1 MPVNNAPTSEV
12 NANRV
17 PLPDART
24 VALRDYCVT
33 LPDDPQYLA
42 LLLGAIGRLAQQQT
56 YQRDATQM
64 GAKQVAAVWRDV
76 YDAIAR
82 GGFVPC
88 ADGSGGGDGGVTLM
102 ITDDSE
108 EDDMKPCYQKFGDVW
123 YVGLP
128 CGDCGGLE
136 WVPLGTGGGPPGS
149 PGGGGSVVP
158 GANGG
163 GYPNNVPALPGSAR
177 DCYEQKA
184 ADVYIKQISD
194 WAGNIIDLI
203 SSGLDFFPDP
213 GDAVDFAAQAIDA
226 VTSGDN
232 YTSLEGVSK
241 QQVTSTLETYQQ
253 ALADAWPDAGEVTRA
268 QLYRL
273 NSDVLPNLD
282 NAVPVRK
289 IADWF
294 SSFGNIRAL
303 NARLAIAQSECAS
316 GTTGAL
322 PPPTPSGVVITEVN
336 SSYYEVSITSE
347 FVGVAGSSTGWRW
360 LLGHPFHVSSGPN
373 EKEGLV
379 GVAMDWDK
387 TNTGLVRLW
396 TTSSDVDD
404 YAYIFGDEYDVPNN
418 PTGSIRTLQNP
429 AGPDWSRDN
438 YPTGL
443 PQISDSFADESVGLQ
458 RGQRILARSGP
469 PQPFILTL
477 HLLIDANL
485 IPKADYLANAVQ
497 PTLDGPFG

>member
-1 MPVNNAPTSEV
+1 MPKSTY
-12 NANRV
+12 
-17 PLPDART
+17 PLPDTTPDRT
-24 VALRDYCVT
+24 RCVQIQI
-33 LPDDPQYLA
+33 PDDDAYLQMLLDA
-42 LLLGAIGRLAQQQT
+42 LSDLSKWLS
-56 YQRDATQM
+56 YERDADRR
-64 GAKQVAAVWRDV
+64 GKDVAAAWRNALGTTYVDV
-76 YDAIAR
+76 C
-82 GGFVPC
+82 GN
-88 ADGSGGGDGGVTLM
+88 GDTSSDTNKT
-102 ITDDSE
+102 ITVITIDDDE
-108 EDDMKPCYQKFGDVW
+108 EEEMKPCYEKFGGTW
-123 YVGLP
+123 YIGLP
-128 CGDCGGLE
+128 CGDCGGLD
-136 WVPLGTGGGPPGS
+136 WIPLGTGGGPPGS
-149 PGGGGSVVP
+149 PGGGGSVAP

-163 GYPNNVPALPGSAR
+163 GQPPNTPPLLGSGQ
-177 DCYEQKA
+177 DCYSDKA
-184 ADVYIKQISD
+184 AGIYVQRVSD
-194 WAGNIIDLI
+194 WAGNIIDLVT
-203 SSGLDFFPDP
+203 SGLDFFPDP
-213 GDAVDFAAQAIDA
+213 GDAIELAAQAVDT

-232 YTSLEGVSK
+232 YTSLQGVSK
-241 QQVTSTLETYQQ
+241 EQVTTTLETYKQ
-253 ALADAWPDAGEVTRA
+253 AIANAWPDAGEVTRA

-294 SSFGNIRAL
+294 ASFGNIRAL

-322 PPPTPSGVVITEVN
+322 PPPTPAGVVVTDVT

-360 LLGHPFHVSSGPN
+360 LLGHPFHVTSGPN

-404 YAYIFGDEYDVPNN
+404 YAYIFGDNGDEYDVPNN

-429 AGPDWSRDN
+429 AGADWSRN
-438 YPTGL
+438 SYSPGL
-443 PQISDSFADESVGLQ
+443 PDISTSFDNQSVGLQ

-469 PQPFILTL
+469 PQPFTLTL

-497 PTLDGPFG
+497 PTLDGPFGN